1 MPRSEVP
8 IFHMVSWGK
17 FLVLYSG
24 KYGILL
30 FHTVYKILI
39 FLENPVR
46 KVTNFQGCVILLICN
61 LPVDMT

>member
-1 MPRSEVP
+1 MMQCQIPEEWELQS
-8 IFHMVSWGK
+8 
-17 FLVLYSG
+17 LVLYSG

-30 FHTVYKILI
+30 FLTVYKILI
-39 FLENPVR
+39 SLENPVR

>member
-1 MPRSEVP
+1 
-8 IFHMVSWGK
+8 MVSWGK

-30 FHTVYKILI
+30 FLTVYKILI
-39 FLENPVR
+39 SLENPVR